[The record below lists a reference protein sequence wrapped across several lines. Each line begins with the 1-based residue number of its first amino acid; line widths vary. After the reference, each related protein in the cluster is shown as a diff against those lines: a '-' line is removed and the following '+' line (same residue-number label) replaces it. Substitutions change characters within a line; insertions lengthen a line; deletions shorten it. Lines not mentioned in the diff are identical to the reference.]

1 MPYISTPPTSTG
13 VRLHRFWRSQRALPW
28 LVVAMVG
35 MASGSAQAERADR
48 SKPINVDSD
57 RSTVDLRKRIFNY
70 SGNVVISQGS
80 LNIRAERVEV
90 RELAN
95 GRRVAMAY
103 GSDAKPTTFR
113 QKGDARDEVFEG
125 SADRI
130 EYDDQSDTVRFVG
143 NASARRL
150 LGNTVTGEM
159 SGAVISYDNLNEV
172 FNLEGQS
179 TAGARGTGRARAVFA
194 PPAQTSSGA
203 PPPATPS
210 SGAPAAS
217 APSTTVPA
225 LPPGPAASAPAPSR

>member
-1 MPYISTPPTSTG
+1 MPNIVTHLVFTPISGLRRTCS
-13 VRLHRFWRSQRALPW
+13 ALG
-28 LVVAMVG
+28 LIATVVGLTCA
-35 MASGSAQAERADR
+35 APAPANAERADR

-70 SGNVVISQGS
+70 TGNVVISQGS

-103 GSDAKPTTFR
+103 GTDGKPTTFR

-143 NASARRL
+143 NALARRL
-150 LGNTVTGEM
+150 LGSTVTGEM

-179 TAGARGTGRARAVFA
+179 AAGVRGTGRARAVFA
-194 PPAQTSSGA
+194 PPAQTASGTPLAPSASGSPVAPASSA
-203 PPPATPS
+203 PPPA
-210 SGAPAAS
+210 AS
-217 APSTTVPA
+217 AST
-225 LPPGPAASAPAPSR
+225 AAR